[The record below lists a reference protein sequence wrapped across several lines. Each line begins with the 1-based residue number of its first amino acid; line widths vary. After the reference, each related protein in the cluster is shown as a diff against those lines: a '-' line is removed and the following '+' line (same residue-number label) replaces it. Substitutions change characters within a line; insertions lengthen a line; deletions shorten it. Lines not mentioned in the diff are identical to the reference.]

1 MHPGRPTA
9 IDQANAFVAL
19 AAAPGAGVP
28 LVGGVAVFTDLWLSE
43 VGVGYKLRVSASG
56 LPTFTT
62 GVINVVCIPFRR
74 NTHDPRDTGPY
85 S

>member
-1 MHPGRPTA
+1 MSPFLGSALKRNHQR
-9 IDQANAFVAL
+9 ANTFI
-19 AAAPGAGVP
+19 G
-28 LVGGVAVFTDLWLSE
+28 
-43 VGVGYKLRVSASG
+43 GYKLRVSASG

-74 NTHDPRDTGPY
+74 NTHDPLDTGPY